1 MLTLWISFLFGL
13 WILVSGFFP
22 GLIGVWN
29 LIISGI
35 GAALFGF
42 LSFYSNRTMWQ
53 GLIVGLIGIWLL
65 ISAFAEILLSWN
77 FLLFGLLTA
86 VLGLW
91 GALTSSRKSA
101 ESRIE

>member
-42 LSFYSNRTMWQ
+42 LSFYSNRKMWQ
-53 GLIVGLIGIWLL
+53 GLIIGLIGIWLL

-77 FLLFGLLTA
+77 FLLFGILVA
-86 VLGLW
+86 ILGLW
-91 GALTSSRKSA
+91 GALTSSGQASA
-101 ESRIE
+101 SKL